1 MRLEHED
8 VDVVKQQLRAMLGR
22 YLDLSQYRV
31 FFFGS
36 RVQGTG
42 DDRSDIDIGIMG
54 PAPIPSDIRFVI
66 EEEIDGLPILY
77 KMDIVDFADVS
88 EDFRRTALEHI
99 EPIT

>member
-8 VDVVKQQLRAMLGR
+8 VDVVKRQLRAILGR
-22 YLDLSQYRV
+22 HLDLTRYRA

-54 PAPIPSDIRFVI
+54 PAPIPPDIRFVI

-77 KMDIVDFADVS
+77 KMDVVDFSDVS
-88 EDFRRTALEHI
+88 EDFRRTALAHT
-99 EPIT
+99 EPI